1 MARTSSR
8 FPTIL
13 KLDANGGRFGMNR
26 CCLRSRL
33 VQEVAGPFHLV
44 GGAMENQEEFVVL
57 HLGLVLQ
64 DAVLRNPDAVQARA
78 EGVSPAK
85 RAASSSAPTIHI
97 TSGPATSN

>member
-1 MARTSSR
+1 
-8 FPTIL
+8 
-13 KLDANGGRFGMNR
+13 MNR

-44 GGAMENQEEFVVL
+44 GRSVENQEKLVVL

-78 EGVSPAK
+78 EGAITCAELRSRVCFLKAY
-85 RAASSSAPTIHI
+85 SA
-97 TSGPATSN
+97 GD